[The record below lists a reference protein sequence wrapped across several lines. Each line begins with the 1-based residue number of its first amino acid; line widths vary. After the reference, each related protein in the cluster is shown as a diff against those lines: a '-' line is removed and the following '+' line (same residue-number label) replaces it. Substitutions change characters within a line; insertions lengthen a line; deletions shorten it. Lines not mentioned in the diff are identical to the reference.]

1 VTIPDYQSLMA
12 PVLGA
17 LADGQ
22 EQPVSRLRETLV
34 GQLKL
39 AGEDL
44 TAALPSG
51 GSLFG
56 SRVQRAVTYLYH
68 AGLLSRPRRGVVQ
81 ITPRGREILAKHPD
95 RIDVSVL
102 RQFEEFVEFRSR
114 SRRGGRGMVGDLGG
128 EAGGSLAGLGS
139 GSRVAGYRLERQ
151 VGAGGMAVVFQA
163 HDERLNRQVALKIL
177 APALAADEEFRQRF
191 LHESQAAAAV
201 DDPHIIPVYEAGEA
215 GGMLFLAMRYV
226 PGGDV
231 RSLIHRAG
239 PLPAARVEAIV
250 SPVASALDAAHAA
263 GLVHRDVKPGNML
276 LDTRPGRA
284 DHVYLSDFGLSKVA
298 LSPADLTGSGRF
310 MGTADYIAPEQIKGE
325 PVDGRADQY
334 ALACSAFELLTG
346 APPFRLDD
354 VLAVIYA
361 QTSEPPPL
369 LTSRR
374 PDLPPE
380 ADQVL
385 ATALAKKPE
394 DRYQSCQDF
403 ADALAAAL
411 GLAPRDSG
419 LLGTAEPPG
428 PGPDGASAPA
438 HPPTRFAWSPVSRA
452 ADRPLWAADAASPA
466 AAGDTDPAAGDA
478 YLQSAL
484 TTSGPLATP
493 GPGPPG
499 AGYADRRV
507 RHRPSRTL
515 LIALV
520 AITVVVTGAV
530 TAGLRLVA
538 SRGSPARGVQ
548 IGARS
553 GLPPAD
559 GEVYVRYRDGAN
571 ATARIY
577 GQISDAAP
585 GEIARLYAQPF
596 PYRHTPAP
604 AGSLSLH
611 PAGATAGYKFAVTPA
626 IATRYRVELFKN
638 ATAARPL
645 ATSATA
651 TVYVTLTGITG
662 HAHRC
667 HRPVCRERFHVRVLA
682 PAPAL
687 TTEMAKQWHPYF
699 GLRLAARQQP
709 ATPQVLLLGAGTPRI
724 SKPRRISGDEFGFR
738 ITFSFGIGK
747 HAYSW
752 NWTACTRPTEAIDGI
767 GLPRSGDCGSKR
779 IRAFPAATLTS
790 SCTRQQPCG
799 ASAPGFKPAPQPNP
813 APAPAPP
820 PGPASTQPQRP
831 PTSPTS
837 VSVSA
842 AASSEI
848 IGNLEQYIGLAA
860 GCILLTVL
868 WMAGDGLRWL
878 LRRRTPAAK
887 ATVKALQPDSRSCSG
902 QGPGARPLS
911 SGTSSRPCPARA
923 AAGTRPTGSPA
934 PGSAR

>member
-1 VTIPDYQSLMA
+1 MA
-12 PVLGA
+12 
-17 LADGQ
+17 
-22 EQPVSRLRETLV
+22 
-34 GQLKL
+34 
-39 AGEDL
+39 
-44 TAALPSG
+44 
-51 GSLFG
+51 
-56 SRVQRAVTYLYH
+56 
-68 AGLLSRPRRGVVQ
+68 
-81 ITPRGREILAKHPD
+81 
-95 RIDVSVL
+95 
-102 RQFEEFVEFRSR
+102 
-114 SRRGGRGMVGDLGG
+114 GDLRG
-128 EAGGSLAGLGS
+128 EASGSLAGLGS

-151 VGAGGMAVVFQA
+151 VGAGGMAVVFEA
-163 HDERLNRQVALKIL
+163 RDERLNRRVALKIL

-215 GGMLFLAMRYV
+215 DGVLFIAMRYV

-239 PLPAARVEAIV
+239 PLPAAQVEAIV

-276 LDTRPGRA
+276 LDTRPGRP

-334 ALACSAFELLTG
+334 ALACAAFELLTG
-346 APPFRLDD
+346 APPFRRDD

-361 QTSEPPPL
+361 QTSEPPPR
-369 LTSRR
+369 LTSQR
-374 PDLPPE
+374 PQLPPE
-380 ADQVL
+380 ADPVF
-385 ATALAKKPE
+385 ATALAKAPE

-403 ADALAAAL
+403 ANALAEAL

-419 LLGTAEPPG
+419 LLATAEPPG
-428 PGPDGASAPA
+428 PGPDGASAPG
-438 HPPTRFAWSPVSRA
+438 HPPTMFAWSPTPRA

-466 AAGDTDPAAGDA
+466 AAGDTDPAAVDA

-493 GPGPPG
+493 SPGPPG

-520 AITVVVTGAV
+520 AITVLVTGAV
-530 TAGLRLVA
+530 TAGLRLVT

-559 GEVYVRYRDGAN
+559 GEVYVRYRDGVN

-577 GQISDAAP
+577 GQVSDVAP

-604 AGSLSLH
+604 VGSLSLH
-611 PAGATAGYKFAVTPA
+611 SAGATASYKFEVTPA
-626 IATRYRVELFKN
+626 TATRYRVELFKN
-638 ATAARPL
+638 AIAARPL

-709 ATPQVLLLGAGTPRI
+709 ATPQVLLLGASTPRI

-752 NWTACTRPTEAIDGI
+752 NWTACTRSTEAVDGI

-779 IRAFPAATLTS
+779 IRALSAATLTS

-799 ASAPGFKPAPQPNP
+799 ASAPGFKPMPQPNP
-813 APAPAPP
+813 APAPVLP

-848 IGNLEQYIGLAA
+848 IGNLEQYFGLAA

-878 LRRRTPAAK
+878 LRRRAPV
-887 ATVKALQPDSRSCSG
+887 VKDDG
-902 QGPGARPLS
+902 
-911 SGTSSRPCPARA
+911 
-923 AAGTRPTGSPA
+923 
-934 PGSAR
+934 